1 MNVQHRPKCRRAK
14 ALTARVEPPGLRA
27 GLAPALGGGS
37 AAVAG
42 RSDSWGRRAGSLQ
55 LDSGLVRPRE
65 PSDVSRGEHLICVV
79 GAGRRG
85 RRIAQAHLLGS
96 ACRGAPAQL
105 SRTSPDI
112 ARPPSGTAPSPFPAS
127 SKINNSWPFAREHLW
142 GFIKKQKGFTSS
154 EPAKVCA
161 AIRKGFL
168 ACHLAMWKKLAE
180 WPKTMTGLPSTSGT
194 TASVVIIRGLKMYV
208 AHVGDSG
215 VVLGIQ
221 DDPKDDFIRAVEVTQ
236 DHKPELPKERE
247 RIEGL
252 GGSVMNKSGVNRVVW
267 KRPRLS
273 HNGPVRRSTVIDQ
286 IPFLAVARAL
296 GDLWSYDFFS
306 GEFVVSPEPD
316 TSVHTLD
323 PQKHKYIILGSDGLW
338 NMIPPQDAI
347 SMCQDQEEKKYL
359 MGEHGQSCAK
369 MLVNRA
375 LGRWRQRMLRADNT
389 SAIVICISPGVDGQ
403 GNFTSEDE
411 LYLNL
416 TDSPSYNSQEACVLT
431 PSPCSTPPVKSLEE
445 DPWPRLNSKDHIPTL
460 VRSNAFS
467 ENYLE
472 VPAEIARGN
481 VQAAVIPSKDPEPL
495 EENCTKALTLR
506 THDSLNNSLSV
517 GLVPTNSTNAIMD
530 QKNLKMSTPGQMK
543 AQEVERTPPANFKRT
558 LEESNSGPLMKKHR
572 RNGLSRNSGAQP
584 ASLPTTSQR
593 KNSVKL
599 TMRRRLRGQ
608 KKIGNPLL
616 HQHRKTVCVC

>member
-1 MNVQHRPKCRRAK
+1 MAGLYSLGVSVFSDQGGRKYMEDVTQIVVEPEPAAEEKPSPRRALSQPSPVPPSSPC
-14 ALTARVEPPGLRA
+14 LTGSEVLGKGPEAAAR
-27 GLAPALGGGS
+27 
-37 AAVAG
+37 
-42 RSDSWGRRAGSLQ
+42 D
-55 LDSGLVRPRE
+55 PRE
-65 PSDVSRGEHLICVV
+65 PPPDAGASP
-79 GAGRRG
+79 AGRHHRHRPSVAFFAVCDGHGG
-85 RRIAQAHLLGS
+85 REAAQ
-96 ACRGAPAQL
+96 
-105 SRTSPDI
+105 
-112 ARPPSGTAPSPFPAS
+112 
-127 SKINNSWPFAREHLW
+127 FAREHLW

-194 TASVVIIRGLKMYV
+194 TASVVIIRGMRMYV

-215 VVLGIQ
+215 VVLGVQ
-221 DDPKDDFIRAVEVTQ
+221 DDPKDDFVRAVEVTQ

-267 KRPRLS
+267 KRPRLTHS
-273 HNGPVRRSTVIDQ
+273 GPVRRSTVIDQ

-323 PQKHKYIILGSDGLW
+323 PKKHKYIILGSDGLW
-338 NMIPPQDAI
+338 NMIPAQDAV

-359 MGEHGQSCAK
+359 MGEPGQSCAK

-389 SAIVICISPGVDGQ
+389 SAIVICICPGAGSA
-403 GNFTSEDE
+403 GNFTREDE
-411 LYLNL
+411 LYLDL
-416 TDSPSYNSQEACVLT
+416 ADGLAYNSQETCGVS

-445 DPWPRLNSKDHIPTL
+445 DPWPRLTTKDHVPTL

-467 ENYLE
+467 ENFLE
-472 VPAEIARGN
+472 TPVEITRGN
-481 VQAAVIPSKDPEPL
+481 VSAIIVPSKDPEPL

-506 THDSLNNSLSV
+506 IHDSLSNALAV
-517 GLVPTNSTNAIMD
+517 GLVPTNSANTGLD

-543 AQEVERTPPANFKRT
+543 AQDVERTPPANFKRT

-572 RNGLSRNSGAQP
+572 RNGLSRSGNAQP
-584 ASLPTTSQR
+584 ANLPTAPQR

>member
-1 MNVQHRPKCRRAK
+1 MAGLYSLGVSVFSDQGGRKYMEDVTQIVVEPEPTAEEKPSPRLSLTQQSPPQPSQPALPGGEVSGKGPAVAAEEACDPPPDAAASPAPGCRRRSSVAFF
-14 ALTARVEPPGLRA
+14 AVCDGH
-27 GLAPALGGGS
+27 GGRE
-37 AAVAG
+37 AA
-42 RSDSWGRRAGSLQ
+42 Q
-55 LDSGLVRPRE
+55 
-65 PSDVSRGEHLICVV
+65 
-79 GAGRRG
+79 
-85 RRIAQAHLLGS
+85 
-96 ACRGAPAQL
+96 
-105 SRTSPDI
+105 
-112 ARPPSGTAPSPFPAS
+112 
-127 SKINNSWPFAREHLW
+127 FAREHLW

-194 TASVVIIRGLKMYV
+194 TASVVIIRGMKMYV

-221 DDPKDDFIRAVEVTQ
+221 DDPKDDFVRAVEVTQ

-252 GGSVMNKSGVNRVVW
+252 GGSVVNKSGVNRVVW
-267 KRPRLS
+267 KRPRLT

-316 TSVHTLD
+316 ISVHTLD

-389 SAIVICISPGVDGQ
+389 SAIVICISPGVDSQ
-403 GNFTSEDE
+403 GSFSNEDE

-416 TDSPSYNSQEACVLT
+416 TDSPSYNSQETCLMT
-431 PSPCSTPPVKSLEE
+431 SSPSSTPPVKSLEE
-445 DPWPRLNSKDHIPTL
+445 DPWPRLNSKDHIPAL

-467 ENYLE
+467 ENYVE
-472 VPAEIARGN
+472 VPAEVAGGN

-506 THDSLNNSLSV
+506 IHDSLHNSLPV
-517 GLVPTNSTNAIMD
+517 GLVPTNSTNAIVD

-558 LEESNSGPLMKKHR
+558 LEESNSGPLTKKHR
-572 RNGLSRNSGAQP
+572 RNGLSRSSSAQP
-584 ASLPTTSQR
+584 ASLPATSQR

-616 HQHRKTVCVC
+616 HQHRKAVCVC

>member
-1 MNVQHRPKCRRAK
+1 MAGLYSLGVSVFSDQGGRKYMEDVTQIVVEPEPAAEEEPSLRRSPSRPPPPPRSPQPPAGGEVSERGGAAAAREALAAPPDAGASPAPGRCCRRRSSVAFF
-14 ALTARVEPPGLRA
+14 AVCDGH
-27 GLAPALGGGS
+27 GGRE
-37 AAVAG
+37 AA
-42 RSDSWGRRAGSLQ
+42 Q
-55 LDSGLVRPRE
+55 
-65 PSDVSRGEHLICVV
+65 
-79 GAGRRG
+79 
-85 RRIAQAHLLGS
+85 
-96 ACRGAPAQL
+96 
-105 SRTSPDI
+105 
-112 ARPPSGTAPSPFPAS
+112 
-127 SKINNSWPFAREHLW
+127 FAREHLW
-142 GFIKKQKGFTSS
+142 GFIKKQRGFTSS

-168 ACHLAMWKKLAE
+168 ACHLAMWKK
-180 WPKTMTGLPSTSGT
+180 
-194 TASVVIIRGLKMYV
+194 
-208 AHVGDSG
+208 
-215 VVLGIQ
+215 
-221 DDPKDDFIRAVEVTQ
+221 
-236 DHKPELPKERE
+236 
-247 RIEGL
+247 
-252 GGSVMNKSGVNRVVW
+252 
-267 KRPRLS
+267 
-273 HNGPVRRSTVIDQ
+273 
-286 IPFLAVARAL
+286 L

-389 SAIVICISPGVDGQ
+389 SAIVICISPGVDSQ
-403 GNFTSEDE
+403 GNFTNEDE

-416 TDSPSYNSQEACVLT
+416 TDSPSYNSQETCVMT

-445 DPWPRLNSKDHIPTL
+445 DPWPRLNSKDHIPAL

-472 VPAEIARGN
+472 VPPELARGN
-481 VQAAVIPSKDPEPL
+481 VQAAVISSKDPEPL

-506 THDSLNNSLSV
+506 IHDSLNNSLSV
-517 GLVPTNSTNAIMD
+517 GLVPTNSTNTITD
-530 QKNLKMSTPGQMK
+530 QKNVKISTPGQMK

-572 RNGLSRNSGAQP
+572 RNGLSRSGSAQP
-584 ASLPTTSQR
+584 ASLPATSQR

>member
-1 MNVQHRPKCRRAK
+1 MAGLYSLGVSVFSDQGGRKYMEDV
-14 ALTARVEPPGLRA
+14 TQIVVEPEPTAEEKPSPRRSLSQPLPPRPSPAALPG
-27 GLAPALGGGS
+27 GEVSGKGP
-37 AAVAG
+37 AVAAREARDPLPDAG
-42 RSDSWGRRAGSLQ
+42 ASPAPSRCGRRRSSVAFFAVCDGH
-55 LDSGLVRPRE
+55 GGRE
-65 PSDVSRGEHLICVV
+65 
-79 GAGRRG
+79 A
-85 RRIAQAHLLGS
+85 AQ
-96 ACRGAPAQL
+96 
-105 SRTSPDI
+105 
-112 ARPPSGTAPSPFPAS
+112 
-127 SKINNSWPFAREHLW
+127 FAREHLW

-194 TASVVIIRGLKMYV
+194 TASVVIIRGMKMYV

-221 DDPKDDFIRAVEVTQ
+221 DDPKDDFVRAVEVTQ

-267 KRPRLS
+267 KRPRLT

-389 SAIVICISPGVDGQ
+389 SAIVICISPEVDNQ
-403 GNFTSEDE
+403 GNFTNEDE

-416 TDSPSYNSQEACVLT
+416 TDSPSYNSQETCVMT
-431 PSPCSTPPVKSLEE
+431 PSPSSTPPVKSLEE
-445 DPWPRLNSKDHIPTL
+445 DPWPRLNSKDHIPAL

-467 ENYLE
+467 ENFLE
-472 VPAEIARGN
+472 VSAEIAREN
-481 VQAAVIPSKDPEPL
+481 VQGIVIPSKDPEPL
-495 EENCTKALTLR
+495 EENCAKALTLR
-506 THDSLNNSLSV
+506 IHDSLNNSLPI
-517 GLVPTNSTNAIMD
+517 GLVPANSTNTVMD
-530 QKNLKMSTPGQMK
+530 QKNSKMSTPGQMK
-543 AQEVERTPPANFKRT
+543 AQEIERTPPTNFKRT

-572 RNGLSRNSGAQP
+572 RNGLSRSSGAQP

>member
-1 MNVQHRPKCRRAK
+1 MEDVTQIVVEPEPTPEEKRSPRRSFSQPSPPALPGGEVSAKGPAVGAREAGDPAPDAGASPAPGRCCRRRSSVAFF
-14 ALTARVEPPGLRA
+14 AVCDGH
-27 GLAPALGGGS
+27 GGRE
-37 AAVAG
+37 AA
-42 RSDSWGRRAGSLQ
+42 Q
-55 LDSGLVRPRE
+55 
-65 PSDVSRGEHLICVV
+65 
-79 GAGRRG
+79 
-85 RRIAQAHLLGS
+85 
-96 ACRGAPAQL
+96 
-105 SRTSPDI
+105 
-112 ARPPSGTAPSPFPAS
+112 
-127 SKINNSWPFAREHLW
+127 FAREHLW

-194 TASVVIIRGLKMYV
+194 TASVVIIRGMKMYV

-221 DDPKDDFIRAVEVTQ
+221 DDPKDDFVRAVEVTQ

-267 KRPRLS
+267 KRPRLT

-347 SMCQDQEEKKYL
+347 SMCQDQEEKKY
-359 MGEHGQSCAK
+359 MMGGEHGQSCAK

-389 SAIVICISPGVDGQ
+389 SAIVICISPGVGSQ
-403 GNFTSEDE
+403 GNFTNDDE

-416 TDSPSYNSQEACVLT
+416 TDSPSYNSQETSLRT
-431 PSPCSTPPVKSLEE
+431 PSPSSTPPVKSMEE
-445 DPWPRLNSKDHIPTL
+445 DPWSRMNSKDHVPAL

-472 VPAEIARGN
+472 VPAEVARGN
-481 VQAAVIPSKDPEPL
+481 VQAAVLPSKDLEPL

-506 THDSLNNSLSV
+506 IHDSLNSLSV
-517 GLVPTNSTNAIMD
+517 GLVPANSTNTIMD
-530 QKNLKMSTPGQMK
+530 QKNLKTSTSGQMK

-558 LEESNSGPLMKKHR
+558 LEESNSGPLMKKHK
-572 RNGLSRNSGAQP
+572 RNGLSRSNSAQP
-584 ASLPTTSQR
+584 ASLATTSQR

>member
-1 MNVQHRPKCRRAK
+1 MN
-14 ALTARVEPPGLRA
+14 
-27 GLAPALGGGS
+27 S
-37 AAVAG
+37 
-42 RSDSWGRRAGSLQ
+42 
-55 LDSGLVRPRE
+55 
-65 PSDVSRGEHLICVV
+65 EHLVPESHAKEAGDGRNESVPLESVIILLLQDLSLSGCLLPVV
-79 GAGRRG
+79 
-85 RRIAQAHLLGS
+85 S
-96 ACRGAPAQL
+96 
-105 SRTSPDI
+105 
-112 ARPPSGTAPSPFPAS
+112 
-127 SKINNSWPFAREHLW
+127 
-142 GFIKKQKGFTSS
+142 
-154 EPAKVCA
+154 
-161 AIRKGFL
+161 
-168 ACHLAMWKKLAE
+168 E

-194 TASVVIIRGLKMYV
+194 TASVVIIRGMKMYV

-221 DDPKDDFIRAVEVTQ
+221 DDPKDDFVRAVEVTQ

-252 GGSVMNKSGVNRVVW
+252 GG
-267 KRPRLS
+267 
-273 HNGPVRRSTVIDQ
+273 
-286 IPFLAVARAL
+286 
-296 GDLWSYDFFS
+296 S

-389 SAIVICISPGVDGQ
+389 SAVVICISPGVDSQ
-403 GNFTSEDE
+403 GNFTNEDE

-416 TDSPSYNSQEACVLT
+416 TDSPSYNSQETCVMT

-445 DPWPRLNSKDHIPTL
+445 DPWPRLNSKDHVPAL

-481 VQAAVIPSKDPEPL
+481 VQVAVLPSKDPEPL

-506 THDSLNNSLSV
+506 IHDSLNNSLSV
-517 GLVPTNSTNAIMD
+517 GLVPTNSTNTIMD

-572 RNGLSRNSGAQP
+572 RNGLSRSSGAQP
-584 ASLPTTSQR
+584 ASLPTSSQR
-593 KNSVKL
+593 KTSVKL

-616 HQHRKTVCVC
+616 HQHRKT

>member
-1 MNVQHRPKCRRAK
+1 MEDVTQIVVEPEPTAEEKPSPRLSLTEQSPPQPSQLAVPGCEVSGKGPAVAAQEACDPPPDAGASPAPGCCRRRSSVAFF
-14 ALTARVEPPGLRA
+14 AVCDGH
-27 GLAPALGGGS
+27 GGRE
-37 AAVAG
+37 AA
-42 RSDSWGRRAGSLQ
+42 Q
-55 LDSGLVRPRE
+55 
-65 PSDVSRGEHLICVV
+65 
-79 GAGRRG
+79 
-85 RRIAQAHLLGS
+85 
-96 ACRGAPAQL
+96 
-105 SRTSPDI
+105 
-112 ARPPSGTAPSPFPAS
+112 
-127 SKINNSWPFAREHLW
+127 FAREHLW

-194 TASVVIIRGLKMYV
+194 TASVVIIRGMKMYV

-221 DDPKDDFIRAVEVTQ
+221 DDPKDDFVRAVEVTQ

-252 GGSVMNKSGVNRVVW
+252 GGSVVNKSGVNRVVW
-267 KRPRLS
+267 KRPRLT

-316 TSVHTLD
+316 ISVHTLD

-369 MLVNRA
+369 MLVHRA

-389 SAIVICISPGVDGQ
+389 SAIVICISPGVESQ
-403 GNFTSEDE
+403 GSFSDEDE
-411 LYLNL
+411 LRLNL
-416 TDSPSYNSQEACVLT
+416 TGSPSYDSQETCPMT
-431 PSPCSTPPVKSLEE
+431 SSPSSTPPVKSLEE
-445 DPWPRLNSKDHIPTL
+445 DPWPRLSSKDHIPAL

-467 ENYLE
+467 ENYAE

-481 VQAAVIPSKDPEPL
+481 VQAAVVPSKDPEPL

-506 THDSLNNSLSV
+506 IHDSLHNSLPV
-517 GLVPTNSTNAIMD
+517 GLVPTNSTNTITD
-530 QKNLKMSTPGQMK
+530 PKNLKMSTPGQMK

-572 RNGLSRNSGAQP
+572 RNGLSRNSSTQP
-584 ASLPTTSQR
+584 ASLPATSQR

-616 HQHRKTVCVC
+616 HQHRKAVCVC

>member
-1 MNVQHRPKCRRAK
+1 MAGLYSLGVSVFSDQGGRKYMEDV
-14 ALTARVEPPGLRA
+14 TQIVVEPEPTAEEKPSPRRPSPSALPGGEVSGTGRA
-27 GLAPALGGGS
+27 RDARDPAPDHMPVILPLGRLKQKDCKSEASLAF
-37 AAVAG
+37 VAN
-42 RSDSWGRRAGSLQ
+42 
-55 LDSGLVRPRE
+55 
-65 PSDVSRGEHLICVV
+65 
-79 GAGRRG
+79 
-85 RRIAQAHLLGS
+85 
-96 ACRGAPAQL
+96 
-105 SRTSPDI
+105 SRTRVHGETLSQI
-112 ARPPSGTAPSPFPAS
+112 TKR
-127 SKINNSWPFAREHLW
+127 
-142 GFIKKQKGFTSS
+142 
-154 EPAKVCA
+154 
-161 AIRKGFL
+161 RKTKT
-168 ACHLAMWKKLAE
+168 KKLPSHPA
-180 WPKTMTGLPSTSGT
+180 WWYKPIIPTMTGLPSTSGT
-194 TASVVIIRGLKMYV
+194 TASVVIIRGMKMYV

-221 DDPKDDFIRAVEVTQ
+221 DDPKDDFVRAVEVTQ

-267 KRPRLS
+267 KRPRLTHS
-273 HNGPVRRSTVIDQ
+273 GPVRRSTVIDQ

-338 NMIPPQDAI
+338 NMIPPQDAV

-359 MGEHGQSCAK
+359 TGEHGQSCAK

-389 SAIVICISPGVDGQ
+389 SAIVISISPGVDNQ
-403 GNFTSEDE
+403 GDFTNEDE

-416 TDSPSYNSQEACVLT
+416 TDSPSYNSQETCVT
-431 PSPCSTPPVKSLEE
+431 NPSPCSTPPVKSLEE

-467 ENYLE
+467 ENLLE
-472 VPAEIARGN
+472 IPTEITRGS
-481 VQAAVIPSKDPEPL
+481 VQAVVIPSKDPEPL
-495 EENCTKALTLR
+495 EENCTKTLTLR
-506 THDSLNNSLSV
+506 IHDSLNNTLSV
-517 GLVPTNSTNAIMD
+517 GLVPTNSTNTMLD
-530 QKNLKMSTPGQMK
+530 QKNLKISTPGQMK

-572 RNGLSRNSGAQP
+572 RNGLSRSSSAQP

-608 KKIGNPLL
+608 KKMGNPLL